1 MRAQTPPGRWVYAVA
16 VLIAFAGLALCG
28 TAIYH
33 AVISL
38 THGFQQFVVPGG
50 TTITFER
57 TGNYTI
63 YHEYRSVIA
72 NRIYHTDEAVSGL
85 ECEVSEAGTGRM
97 IPIRTARAN
106 STYQIGGREGR
117 GLFEV
122 KIDKPGTYEFRG
134 RYAAGFDGPSTVLA
148 VGTASI
154 LRFVA
159 LVFGGLAALF
169 TCAIV
174 ALLIVLYTFVRRRA
188 ALVTAP
194 PDKI

>member
-1 MRAQTPPGRWVYAVA
+1 MRAQTPPGRWVYVVA
-16 VLIAFAGLALCG
+16 VLIAAAGLAICG
-28 TAIYH
+28 AAIYH
-33 AVISL
+33 GVISL
-38 THGFQQFVVPGG
+38 THGFRQFVVPGE

-63 YHEYRSVIA
+63 YHEYRSVIG
-72 NRIYHTDEAVSGL
+72 NRIYHTDEAMSGL
-85 ECEVSEAGTGRM
+85 ECEVRETGTGRV
-97 IPIRTARAN
+97 IPIRTARAS

-122 KIDKPGTYEFRG
+122 RIDKPGTYEFRG
-134 RYAAGFDGPSTVLA
+134 RYAPGFEGPSTVLA
-148 VGTASI
+148 VGMASI
-154 LRFVA
+154 FRFVA

-169 TCAIV
+169 TCGIV